1 MSIVVSIVARRRSR
15 LALRTAPQAVLQ
27 ATSSGMAISEM
38 QAFSVREPVS
48 KRAYTVVR
56 VRTRSGLTGY
66 GECARASLGD
76 LTSAREFLIGRPAS
90 AYTAA
95 RLLGAVSGAVD
106 VALLDILAQSCK
118 APVYRLLG
126 GPTRNKVRAMTT
138 LGGANDLELTVAMK
152 RGLDA
157 GYRAF
162 AVPVPEPAARNQGQ
176 SYAKAARK
184 RVDTLRAAA
193 GNANVDFVLNG
204 AGHLTPGDAA
214 TLAAELESFHLL
226 WFDEP
231 CRVSNLST
239 IRKIAGETVTPLGFG
254 RQITEPGTFQD
265 LLREGL
271 IDIVRPDL
279 LSNGISQTKRLAAMA
294 EPYYTAVAPHHEGGP
309 IATAAAIHLAASLP
323 NFFIQ
328 HIPRPEAPEDARMRA
343 EVAGG
348 SLEAVRDGFA
358 ALPTAPGL
366 GIAVNEKA
374 LERYKDDEA

>member
-1 MSIVVSIVARRRSR
+1 MSIAMNIVARRRSR
-15 LALRTAPQAVLQ
+15 LALQAAPQAALP
-27 ATSSGMAISEM
+27 ATSSRMQISEVH
-38 QAFSVREPVS
+38 AFPVREPVS

-56 VRTRSGLTGY
+56 VRTSSGLTGY
-66 GECARASLGD
+66 GECARASSGD
-76 LTSAREFLIGRPAS
+76 LTRAREFLIGRPAS

-95 RLLGAVSGAVD
+95 RQLGPVSGAID
-106 VALLDILAQSCK
+106 VALLDILAQSCQ

-138 LGGANDLELTVAMK
+138 LRGANDLELTAAMK

-162 AVPVPEPAARNQGQ
+162 AVPVPEAAARNQGQ
-176 SYAKAARK
+176 AYAKAALE
-184 RVDTLRAAA
+184 RVETLRAAA

-204 AGHLTPGDAA
+204 ADHLTPGDAA
-214 TLAAELESFHLL
+214 TLAAELEKFHLL

-279 LSNGISQTKRLAAMA
+279 LRNGISQIKRLAAMA

-328 HIPRPEAPEDARMRA
+328 HIPLPEAPEDARMRA
-343 EVAGG
+343 ELMSAAI
-348 SLEAVRDGFA
+348 ETVRDGFA

-366 GIAVNEKA
+366 GITVSEKT
-374 LERYKDDEA
+374 LEQYKDGEA

>member
-1 MSIVVSIVARRRSR
+1 
-15 LALRTAPQAVLQ
+15 
-27 ATSSGMAISEM
+27 M
-38 QAFSVREPVS
+38 QAFPVREPVS
-48 KRAYTVVR
+48 KRAYTVIR
-56 VRTRSGLTGY
+56 VRTKSGLTGY
-66 GECARASLGD
+66 GECARASSEE
-76 LTSAREFLIGRPAS
+76 LTRARQFLIGRPAS

-95 RLLGAVSGAVD
+95 RQLGSVSGAVD

-118 APVYRLLG
+118 APIYRLLG

-138 LGGANDLELTVAMK
+138 LRGANDLQLMAEMK

-157 GYRAF
+157 GFLAF
-162 AVPVPEPAARNQGQ
+162 CVPVPEPAARNQGQ
-176 SYAKAARK
+176 AYARAART
-184 RVDTLRAAA
+184 RMETLRFAA
-193 GNANVDFVLNG
+193 GNAKVDFVLNG
-204 AGHLTPGDAA
+204 AEHLTPGDAA
-214 TLAAELESFHLL
+214 TLAAELEKFHLL

-254 RQITEPGTFQD
+254 REITDPGTFQD

-279 LSNGISQTKRLAAMA
+279 LRNGISQTKRLAAMA

-309 IATAAAIHLAASLP
+309 ISTAAAIHLAASLP

-328 HIPRPEAPEDARMRA
+328 HIPLPAAPEDARMRA
-343 EVAGG
+343 ELVTD
-348 SLEAVRDGFA
+348 SIEMVRDGFA
-358 ALPTAPGL
+358 GLPTAPGL

-374 LERYKDDEA
+374 LEHYKDGEA